1 MMEVEKIKDHPDLV
15 KDKETGAILNVNN
28 RALMAYKRQKKN
40 MNNIKEISQTNEQL
54 KEDINNLKNEIQSLK
69 ELVLMSLEN
78 KG

>member
-1 MMEVEKIKDHPDLV
+1 MEVEKIKDHPDLV

-40 MNNIKEISQTNEQL
+40 MNSIKEVNQTNEQL
-54 KEDINNLKNEIQSLK
+54 KKDINMLKNEIQSLK
-69 ELVLMSLEN
+69 ELVLMSLEK